1 MREISSNYFL
11 CVQIISTETAMTIY
25 MTQEGNKL
33 TAEFPAQLLEK
44 LQQLEPACAEILQDY
59 KNQEGVRITDPE
71 TLIAYLIQ
79 NGYLLVIDPVDG

>member
-1 MREISSNYFL
+1 
-11 CVQIISTETAMTIY
+11 MTIY